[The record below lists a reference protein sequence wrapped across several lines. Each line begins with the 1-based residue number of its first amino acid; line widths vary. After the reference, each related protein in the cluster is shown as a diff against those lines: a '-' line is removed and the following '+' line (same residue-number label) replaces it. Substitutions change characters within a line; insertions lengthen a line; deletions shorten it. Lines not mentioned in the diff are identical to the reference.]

1 MITSMTGYGRA
12 LSTLSG
18 KTLTVEIKSVNHRN
32 LEIIVRLP
40 GVLSALE
47 TEIKKMIGESLSR
60 GRIEVSIRPE
70 SDLNRGMGEKL
81 EVNLPL
87 LKSYYDLLTQ
97 IKEEFH
103 FTDEITFKMIADFK
117 DAFLYPEQDVDLQ
130 ETWEQIK
137 TVLVQALAALIEMR
151 GKEGSALYGD
161 FKVRLGTI
169 SEHMEILKGRAPE
182 VVEEYHERLSRRVRE
197 LTNDL
202 EMDASRLTQEVA
214 IMAEKSDI
222 TEEIVRLE
230 SHLDQFVHMLE
241 SNEPVGRKMDF
252 LLQEMHREI
261 NTIGSK
267 SSDIDISRTVIEI
280 KSELAKLR
288 EQAQNVE

>member
-12 LSTLSG
+12 LSTLNG

-40 GVLSALE
+40 GILSALE
-47 TEIKKMIGESLSR
+47 AEIKKMIGESLSR
-60 GRIEVSIRPE
+60 GRIEVGIRSE
-70 SDLNRGMGEKL
+70 SDLNRDTGEKL
-81 EVNLPL
+81 EVNLTL
-87 LKSYYDLLTQ
+87 LKSYYGLLKQ
-97 IKEEFH
+97 LKEEFH
-103 FTDEITFKMIADFK
+103 LTDEINLKMIADFR
-117 DAFLYPEQDVDLQ
+117 DAFYYPEQDVDLQ

-137 TVLVQALAALIEMR
+137 TALAQALAALIEMR
-151 GKEGSALYGD
+151 KKEGSALYGD
-161 FKVRLGTI
+161 FRGRLGTI
-169 SEHMEILKGRAPE
+169 SEHMETLKGRAPK

-230 SHLDQFVHMLE
+230 SHLDQF
-241 SNEPVGRKMDF
+241 
-252 LLQEMHREI
+252 
-261 NTIGSK
+261 
-267 SSDIDISRTVIEI
+267 
-280 KSELAKLR
+280 A
-288 EQAQNVE
+288 